1 MKKVLTISVLLF
13 CSLFLSAQIIVT
25 SSDMPS
31 AGQSFTVSLSYD
43 LQSYN
48 FQETGNDFTWNF
60 QDMESLMQI
69 EPNYITV
76 NQTPNIFW
84 LFFLG
89 SANLVLEID
98 ELSLIPGVEIENGY
112 QFFNKTTSKYSDVG
126 LGLIINGIPL
136 PLKFSNADVVYEF
149 PMNPGY
155 NKTSN
160 ANLSQTIPSIGHI
173 TVQRERVTVVD
184 GWGTLNTPYGSFQ
197 TLRLKSNVTE
207 YDSIYVDT
215 LGQGYAVNRD
225 YIEYKWLGN
234 GRGLPLLTVTEDPVL
249 GSRIEYLDS
258 LRVANPYGFSAN
270 PVSSSQIDLGWNKN
284 FNGNDV
290 LLAWSPNET
299 FGTPSGNLS
308 PGDPIPGGGTVCYTG
323 ADTTFSHTSLDAGT
337 TYYYKLWSRNN
348 NIYSTGI
355 TASATTLTSAVL
367 PGDANCDGI
376 VSILDVISIVNFTM
390 MQNPSPFCP
399 DNADVNGDGIINI
412 IDAVLTVNI
421 ILGTE

>member
-1 MKKVLTISVLLF
+1 
-13 CSLFLSAQIIVT
+13 
-25 SSDMPS
+25 
-31 AGQSFTVSLSYD
+31 
-43 LQSYN
+43 
-48 FQETGNDFTWNF
+48 
-60 QDMESLMQI
+60 
-69 EPNYITV
+69 
-76 NQTPNIFW
+76 
-84 LFFLG
+84 
-89 SANLVLEID
+89 
-98 ELSLIPGVEIENGY
+98 
-112 QFFNKTTSKYSDVG
+112 
-126 LGLIINGIPL
+126 
-136 PLKFSNADVVYEF
+136 
-149 PMNPGY
+149 
-155 NKTSN
+155 
-160 ANLSQTIPSIGHI
+160 
-173 TVQRERVTVVD
+173 
-184 GWGTLNTPYGSFQ
+184 
-197 TLRLKSNVTE
+197 
-207 YDSIYVDT
+207 
-215 LGQGYAVNRD
+215 
-225 YIEYKWLGN
+225 
-234 GRGLPLLTVTEDPVL
+234 VL

-376 VSILDVISIVNFTM
+376 VSILDVISIVNFIM

>member
-1 MKKVLTISVLLF
+1 MKKVFTISVLLF
-13 CSLFLSAQIIVT
+13 CSLFLKAQITVT
-25 SSDMPS
+25 SADMPS

-48 FQETGNDFTWNF
+48 FQETGNNFTWNF

-98 ELSLIPGVEIENGY
+98 ELSLLPGVEIENGY

-136 PLKFSNADVVYEF
+136 PLKFSNADVIYEF

-160 ANLSQTIPSIGHI
+160 ANLSQTIPSVGHI
-173 TVQRERVTVVD
+173 TVERERVTVVD

-215 LGQGYAVNRD
+215 LGQGYAINRE

-258 LRVANPYGFSAN
+258 LRVANPYGFTAN

-290 LLAWSPNET
+290 LLAWSPNEI
-299 FGTPSGNLS
+299 FGTPVGNLN

-323 ADTTFSHTSLDAGT
+323 ADTTFSHTGLDAGT
-337 TYYYKLWSRNN
+337 TYYYKLWSRSN

-376 VSILDVISIVNFTM
+376 VSILDVISIVNFIM